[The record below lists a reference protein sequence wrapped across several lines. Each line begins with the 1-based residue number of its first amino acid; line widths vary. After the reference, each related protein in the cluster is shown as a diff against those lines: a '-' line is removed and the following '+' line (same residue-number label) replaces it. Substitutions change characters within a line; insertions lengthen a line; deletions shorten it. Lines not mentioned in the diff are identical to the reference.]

1 MIILSGA
8 GVVLPD
14 RVLSP
19 ATIVIDDGV
28 IVAIEPG
35 ARAREAN
42 AGALHVDLAG
52 HLIVPGFVDVHVHG
66 VEGHDVLDGPGAVR
80 AVAERLPRWGVTAF
94 CPTTVACSP
103 SALAG
108 MFDDIASIRTGGQ
121 ITGARVLPAHL
132 ESNFISAEYKGA
144 QPAACLRRPPAAPSR
159 LLSRPGDSSR
169 LGRGQVSSE
178 SEARPVPRPV
188 PGSVAFAS
196 PSATGGGTGV
206 ANSSGETC
214 PPPCDDESQVGDTYT
229 ADDLLSTIGAYR
241 SDVGIVT
248 MAPELEGG
256 LELVRALAAAGI
268 RVSLGHSGAT
278 HDEAMA
284 AIDAGARHATHLF
297 NRMRPMTHRDPGLTG
312 AILASEEIAAELICD
327 GVHVHPA
334 AMRVA
339 IAAKRPDR
347 VMAITDGTAGSGLPR
362 GAKATLGGQPITV
375 GDTATLADGTIAGSV
390 LTMDRAFATLV
401 GIGIPLHE
409 AALMCAT
416 TPARELG
423 LQGLGIIAEGGRA
436 DLAVLDASLRVRQT
450 WIGGVMVFSEQ

>member
-8 GVVLPD
+8 GVVLAD

-19 ATIVIDDGV
+19 ATILIDDGI

-35 ARAREAN
+35 ARARDAN
-42 AGALHVDLAG
+42 AGALHVDLTG

-103 SALAG
+103 AALTA

-132 ESNFISAEYKGA
+132 ESNFISPEYKGA
-144 QPAACLRRPPAAPSR
+144 QPAVCLRRPPASPAR
-159 LLSRPGDSSR
+159 LLSLSPTYDSSGHGEIGT
-169 LGRGQVSSE
+169 GR
-178 SEARPVPRPV
+178 
-188 PGSVAFAS
+188 
-196 PSATGGGTGV
+196 GTGV
-206 ANSSGETC
+206 ARNSEETC
-214 PPPCDDESQVGDTYT
+214 PRHGDDESQGGDSYT
-229 ADDLLSTIGAYR
+229 AEDLLTTIGAHR
-241 SDVGIVT
+241 ADVGIVT
-248 MAPELEGG
+248 LAPELDGG

-268 RVSLGHSGAT
+268 RVSLGHSGASY
-278 HDEAMA
+278 DEAMA

-339 IAAKRPDR
+339 IAAKGHER

-362 GAKATLGGQPITV
+362 GSRATLGGQPITV
-375 GDTATLADGTIAGSV
+375 GETATLADGTIAGSV
-390 LTMDRAFATLV
+390 LTMDKAFAALV
-401 GIGIPLHE
+401 GTVGVPLHE
-409 AALMCAT
+409 AAAMCAT

-423 LQGLGIIAEGGRA
+423 LHGLGIIAEGSRA

>member
-1 MIILSGA
+1 MIVLSGA
-8 GVVLPD
+8 GVVLAD

-19 ATIVIDDGV
+19 ATIVIDDGI

-42 AGALHVDLAG
+42 AGALHVDLTG

-66 VEGHDVLDGPGAVR
+66 VERHDVLDGPGAVR

-103 SALAG
+103 AALTA

-144 QPAACLRRPPAAPSR
+144 QPAACLRRPPASPAR
-159 LLSRPGDSSR
+159 LLSRTPTRHDG
-169 LGRGQVSSE
+169 LG
-178 SEARPVPRPV
+178 
-188 PGSVAFAS
+188 
-196 PSATGGGTGV
+196 TGRGTGV
-206 ANSSGETC
+206 AHNSEETC
-214 PPPCDDESQVGDTYT
+214 PRHGDDESSGGDSYT
-229 ADDLLSTIGAYR
+229 AEDLLSTIGAYR

-268 RVSLGHSGAT
+268 RVSLGHSGASY
-278 HDEAMA
+278 DEAMA

-339 IAAKRPDR
+339 IAAKRPER
-347 VMAITDGTAGSGLPR
+347 VMAITDGTSGSGLPR

-375 GDTATLADGTIAGSV
+375 GATATLADGTIAGSV
-390 LTMDRAFATLV
+390 LTMDKAFAALV
-401 GIGIPLHE
+401 GTVGVPLHD
-409 AALMCAT
+409 AAAMCAT

-423 LQGLGIIAEGGRA
+423 LQGLGIIAEGSRA

>member
-19 ATIVIDDGV
+19 ATILIDDGV
-28 IVAIEPG
+28 IVGIEPG
-35 ARAREAN
+35 ARARDVN
-42 AGALHVDLAG
+42 AGELHVDLTG
-52 HLIVPGFVDVHVHG
+52 HLVVPGFIDVHVHG
-66 VEGHDVLDGPGAVR
+66 VAGHDVLDGPGAVR

-94 CPTTVACSP
+94 CPTTIACSP
-103 SALAG
+103 AALTG
-108 MFDDIASIRTGGQ
+108 LFDDIARIRTGGQ

-132 ESNFISAEYKGA
+132 ESNFISDGYRGA
-144 QPAACLRRPPAAPSR
+144 QPVQCLRRPPASPAR
-159 LLSRPGDSSR
+159 LLSPTGDSSR

-178 SEARPVPRPV
+178 SGATPVPRPV
-188 PGSVAFAS
+188 AGFA
-196 PSATGGGTGV
+196 A
-206 ANSSGETC
+206 
-214 PPPCDDESQVGDTYT
+214 DTYT
-229 ADDLLSTIGAYR
+229 AEDLLATIGAYR

-256 LELVRALAAAGI
+256 LELVRALSAAGI

-278 HDEAMA
+278 YEEAMA

-297 NRMRPMTHRDPGLTG
+297 NRMRPMTHREPGLTG
-312 AILASEEIAAELICD
+312 AILASEDVAAELICD

-334 AMRVA
+334 ALRVA
-339 IAAKRPDR
+339 ITAKRPER

-362 GAKATLGGQPITV
+362 GAGAVLGGQPITV
-375 GDTATLADGTIAGSV
+375 GDTALLADGTIAGSV
-390 LTMDRAFATLV
+390 LTMDRAFAMLV
-401 GIGIPLHE
+401 GTAGVSLPD
-409 AALMCAT
+409 AAAMCAT

-423 LQGLGIIAEGGRA
+423 LQGLGLIAEGSRA

>member
-8 GVVLPD
+8 GVVLAD

-19 ATIVIDDGV
+19 ATIVIDDGI

-42 AGALHVDLAG
+42 AGALHVDLTG

-103 SALAG
+103 DALTA
-108 MFDDIASIRTGGQ
+108 MFDDIASIRTGGH

-132 ESNFISAEYKGA
+132 ESNFISPEYKGA
-144 QPAACLRRPPAAPSR
+144 QPLACLRRPPASPAR
-159 LLSRPGDSSR
+159 LLSLSPTYDSSKQ
-169 LGRGQVSSE
+169 GRGQVSPE
-178 SEARPVPRPV
+178 LHATPVARPDAH
-188 PGSVAFAS
+188 S
-196 PSATGGGTGV
+196 
-206 ANSSGETC
+206 
-214 PPPCDDESQVGDTYT
+214 YT
-229 ADDLLSTIGAYR
+229 AEDLLTTIGVHRA
-241 SDVGIVT
+241 DVGIVT
-248 MAPELEGG
+248 LAPELDGG

-268 RVSLGHSGAT
+268 RVSLGHSGASY
-278 HDEAMA
+278 DEAMA
-284 AIDAGARHATHLF
+284 AIDAGARHATHLY

-339 IAAKRPDR
+339 IAAKGHDR

-362 GAKATLGGQPITV
+362 GSGATLGGQPITV
-375 GDTATLADGTIAGSV
+375 GETAMLADGTIAGSV
-390 LTMDRAFATLV
+390 LTMDKAFAALV
-401 GIGIPLHE
+401 GTVGVPLHE
-409 AALMCAT
+409 AAAMCAT

-423 LQGLGIIAEGGRA
+423 LQGLGIIAEGSRA